1 LQQLGLDGRRDL
13 SDLVEENGGARV
25 GKLELARFRPAS
37 SVKAPRSY
45 PNSSLSS
52 NSSGNAAQFTF
63 TNGRFRL

>member
-1 LQQLGLDGRRDL
+1 
-13 SDLVEENGGARV
+13 
-25 GKLELARFRPAS
+25 
-37 SVKAPRSY
+37 VKAPRSY